1 MLIYHPAYDAYHCIF
16 RALLITNAIK
26 ILEAPKL
33 RILDFFMCFPAELH
47 RVRLPKEH
55 LEARRVAVT
64 LKNEYHG
71 PVSMK
76 QAFRDMEH
84 IQLAAFR
91 TLAASQLFDPG
102 ELASGL
108 VRRTD
113 AAVPTDLIDRLAIA
127 SQAQG
132 AILSYITKKLADLPL
147 QGIDG
152 LKHRTG
158 LMEYR
163 YDNV

>member
-1 MLIYHPAYDAYHCIF
+1 MLIYHPAYDAYHCVF
-16 RALLITNAIK
+16 RALLITDSVKVVEVA
-26 ILEAPKL
+26 KL
-33 RILDFFMCFPAELH
+33 RILDFFMCFPAELR

-55 LEARRVAVT
+55 LEARKMATELR
-64 LKNEYHG
+64 NEYHG

-91 TLAASQLFDPG
+91 TLAASQLLDAG
-102 ELASGL
+102 EFASGL
-108 VRRTD
+108 VRRTEVV
-113 AAVPTDLIDRLAIA
+113 VPTDLIERLASA
-127 SQAQG
+127 KANSTV
-132 AILSYITKKLADLPL
+132 LSYITQKLADLPL

-163 YDNV
+163 YDIA